1 MIETRAQ
8 INSIVSEQLP
18 EFVQSE
24 SPLLGEF
31 LKQYY
36 LSQEHIGGPIN
47 ILENVD
53 QYSRVGTYNTESLIG
68 FTSTSSAVG
77 FVTDVINVVSTDG
90 FPSKYGIIKIDDE
103 IITYTSSSQTS
114 FIG

>member
-1 MIETRAQ
+1 MIETRRQ

-31 LKQYY
+31 FEVQYY
-36 LSQEHIGGPIN
+36 LSQEYIGKPIN

-68 FTSTSSAVG
+68 FT
-77 FVTDVINVVSTDG
+77 
-90 FPSKYGIIKIDDE
+90 E
-103 IITYTSSSQTS
+103 
-114 FIG
+114 